1 MFLRL
6 VFKTIA
12 LVGNV
17 FVVNKTQQNISV
29 PASPQDITLD
39 FAAIVFFMSFHRL
52 EGEGGIIH

>member
-6 VFKTIA
+6 VFKTRA

-29 PASPQDITLD
+29 SASPQDIILD
-39 FAAIVFFMSFHRL
+39 FAAVVFLMSFHRL
-52 EGEGGIIH
+52 EGEGVIIH